1 MEQEMELAIRVGI
14 FCQTGSTVRQVY
26 FRAGLPIAPGKS
38 EMVVS
43 PEQCA
48 TLEND
53 PRLVVVRLAED
64 ASLQAGDAPSAPGD
78 LDATLGVLT
87 GSGYLAGVAIQ
98 NSDAT
103 QAGKVTPLAEMKV
116 DELRELALQM
126 GIPEAAKLKKAE
138 LVTAIAATEVQYPVK
153 DEQSSG
159 QSGEQ

>member
-14 FCQTGSTVRQVY
+14 FCKTGSMVRQNY
-26 FRAGLPIAPGKS
+26 FRAGLPIVPGKS

-43 PEQCA
+43 SEQCA

-64 ASLQAGDAPSAPGD
+64 ASLQAGDSPSAPGD
-78 LDATLGVLT
+78 LDAALGVLT
-87 GSGYLAGVAIQ
+87 GSGYLAGVA
-98 NSDAT
+98 D

-159 QSGEQ
+159 QNGEQ

>member
-14 FCQTGSTVRQVY
+14 LCKTGSMVRQNY
-26 FRAGLPIAPGKS
+26 FRAGLPIVPGKS

-53 PRLVVVRLAED
+53 PRLVVVRLAEN
-64 ASLQAGDAPSAPGD
+64 ASLQTGDAPSAPGD

-87 GSGYLAGVAIQ
+87 GSGYLAGVA
-98 NSDAT
+98 T
-103 QAGKVTPLAEMKV
+103 LAGKVTPLAEMKV
-116 DELRELALQM
+116 DELRELAVQM
-126 GIPEAAKLKKAE
+126 GIPEATKLKKAE

-159 QSGEQ
+159 QNGEQ

>member
-14 FCQTGSTVRQVY
+14 TSTVRQVY
-26 FRAGLPIAPGKS
+26 FRAGLPIVPGKS

-87 GSGYLAGVAIQ
+87 GSGYLAGVA
-98 NSDAT
+98 D

-159 QSGEQ
+159 QNGEQ

>member
-14 FCQTGSTVRQVY
+14 TSMVRQNY

-64 ASLQAGDAPSAPGD
+64 ASLQAGDAPSALGD

-87 GSGYLAGVAIQ
+87 GSGYLAGVA
-98 NSDAT
+98 T
-103 QAGKVTPLAEMKV
+103 LAGKVTPLAEMKV

-138 LVTAIAATEVQYPVK
+138 LVTAIAATEVQNPVK

-159 QSGEQ
+159 QNGEQ

>member
-1 MEQEMELAIRVGI
+1 MEQGMELAIRVGI
-14 FCQTGSTVRQVY
+14 YCQTGSTVRQVY
-26 FRAGLPIAPGKS
+26 FRAGLPIVPGKS

-64 ASLQAGDAPSAPGD
+64 ASLQAGNAPSAPGD
-78 LDATLGVLT
+78 LDAALGGLT
-87 GSGYLAGVAIQ
+87 GSGYLAGVA
-98 NSDAT
+98 D

-116 DELRELALQM
+116 DELRELAVQM

-159 QSGEQ
+159 QNGEQ

>member
-14 FCQTGSTVRQVY
+14 TSTVRQVY
-26 FRAGLPIAPGKS
+26 FRAGLPIVPGKS

-64 ASLQAGDAPSAPGD
+64 ASLQAGNAPSAPGE
-78 LDATLGVLT
+78 LDTTLGVLT
-87 GSGYLAGVAIQ
+87 GSGYLAGVATQ
-98 NSDAT
+98 NTDAT

-126 GIPEAAKLKKAE
+126 GIPDAAKLKKAE

-159 QSGEQ
+159 QNGEQ

>member
-14 FCQTGSTVRQVY
+14 LCKTGSMVRQVY

-87 GSGYLAGVAIQ
+87 GSGYLAGG
-98 NSDAT
+98 AT
-103 QAGKVTPLAEMKV
+103 LAGKVTPLAEMKV

-138 LVTAIAATEVQYPVK
+138 LVTAIAATDVQYPGK
-153 DEQSSG
+153 DEQLSG
-159 QSGEQ
+159 QNGEQ